1 MPVDEVLFDAEER
14 MEKAVEVLSRE
25 FRAIRT
31 GRASAGLVDHIRVEY
46 YGTQTP
52 LKDMAQVGTPDP
64 RLIVI
69 KPYDAT
75 AIKDIVKALQSSD
88 IGITPSS
95 DAKVIRL
102 TIPPLSTERR
112 TQLSHHVKSLAEEA
126 KVAVRN
132 VRRDA
137 NKTLETEEKDSAIT
151 EDESFK
157 AKEDVLALT
166 HKYEKQIDEHVAKK
180 IEEIMTV

>member
-1 MPVDEVLFDAEER
+1 MPVDDILFDAEER

-25 FRAIRT
+25 FRTIRT

-46 YGTQTP
+46 YGTVTP
-52 LKDMAQVGTPDP
+52 LRDMAQIGTPDP

-69 KPYDAT
+69 KPYDAGS
-75 AIKDIVKALQSSD
+75 IKDIIKAIQSSD

-95 DAKVIRL
+95 DSKVVRL
-102 TIPPLSTERR
+102 TVPPLSTERR

-126 KVAVRN
+126 KIAVRN

-137 NKTLETEEKDSAIT
+137 NKALETEEKDSIVT
-151 EDESFK
+151 EDEAFK
-157 AKEDVLALT
+157 AKEDVLELT
-166 HKYEKQIDEHVAKK
+166 HKYEKQIDEHVSKK

>member
-1 MPVDEVLFDAEER
+1 MAFT
-14 MEKAVEVLSRE
+14 KC
-25 FRAIRT
+25 

-46 YGTQTP
+46 YGTVTP
-52 LKDMAQVGTPDP
+52 LRDMAQIGTPDP

-69 KPYDAT
+69 KPYDAGS
-75 AIKDIVKALQSSD
+75 IKDIIKAIQSSD

-95 DAKVIRL
+95 DSKVVRL
-102 TIPPLSTERR
+102 TVPPLSTERR

-126 KVAVRN
+126 KIAVRN

-137 NKTLETEEKDSAIT
+137 NKALETEEKDSIVT
-151 EDESFK
+151 EDEAFK
-157 AKEDVLALT
+157 AKEDVLELT
-166 HKYEKQIDEHVAKK
+166 HKYEKQIDEHVSKK